1 VVNVEITK
9 KDVIWSYAATFFS
22 IGTGFITLP
31 LILNKL
37 SVDEVGMNYLMLTVG
52 AFVSLLECSFAGQ
65 IGRNI
70 TYVFSGAQKIYK
82 EGLEP
87 VEKDKE
93 INYHLLATLI
103 KTAQFIYLRIS
114 LLVLFILCTFGTMYM
129 YHVTNG
135 FTNVHNSLLIWL
147 IYSISVSFNIYYL
160 YYNSLLTGAA
170 LIMQSKKAMVYSK
183 ILQIVLCYVML
194 FYGYGLISVVIA
206 NLLSP
211 FVSRIYSYVAFYTE
225 ELKPKLGTQIVERK
239 DVHEAF
245 DVMWYTT
252 KRLAINMVGSYFCV
266 QSGMFMAGLFLTLAE
281 VASYGL
287 MVQLCSVLAGVAS
300 TMVQVN
306 QTAFYKLR
314 IQGDEKKLLCLF
326 SFSMMSMYLIIVF
339 GGIFIIFAGNFCLEL
354 IHSKSMLPSMI
365 IMSVYIFN
373 LLLSYNHAFCAVFIV
388 SKNEVPFVK
397 ASVFA
402 GFAISLLTLALLYF
416 TNWGLVALVL
426 PSLIVHSLYN
436 HWRWHKWVLNDL
448 EVSFSQFLCIGI
460 HEIKSRLLF

>member
-1 VVNVEITK
+1 MVNIEITK

-22 IGTGFITLP
+22 IGTGVLTLP

-37 SVDEVGMNYLMLTVG
+37 SVDEIGMNYLMLTVG

-87 VEKDKE
+87 VEEGKE

-103 KTAQFIYLRIS
+103 KTAQYIYLRIS
-114 LLVLFILCTFGTMYM
+114 LLVLFILCTFGTIYM
-129 YHVTNG
+129 YYVTNG
-135 FTNVHNSLLIWL
+135 FANVHNSLLIWL

-183 ILQIVLCYVML
+183 IVQIILCYVML
-194 FYGYGLISVVIA
+194 LYGYGLISVVIA
-206 NLLSP
+206 NLISP
-211 FVSRIYSYVAFYTE
+211 FVCRIYSYVEFYTK
-225 ELKPKLGTQIVERK
+225 ELKAKLSAQIVDRK
-239 DVHEAF
+239 EVHEAF
-245 DVMWYTT
+245 DIMWYTT
-252 KRLAINMVGSYFCV
+252 KRLAINMVGSYLCV

-287 MVQLCSVLAGVAS
+287 MVQLCNILAAVAS
-300 TMVQVN
+300 TMLQVN

-314 IQGDEKKLLCLF
+314 IQSDEKKILCLF
-326 SFSMMSMYLIIVF
+326 SFSMMSMYFIIIF
-339 GGIFIIFAGNFCLEL
+339 GGVFIIFAGNFCLGL
-354 IHSKSMLPSMI
+354 IHSKSVLPSMA
-365 IMSVYIFN
+365 IMSVYVFN
-373 LLLSYNHAFCAVFIV
+373 LLLSQNHAFCAGFIV

-402 GFAISLLTLALLYF
+402 GFAISLLTLTFLYF
-416 TNWGLVALVL
+416 TDWGLMTLVL
-426 PSLIVHSLYN
+426 PSFIVHSFYN
-436 HWRWHKWVLNDL
+436 HWRWHKWVLDDL
-448 EVSFSQFLCIGI
+448 EVSFLQFLKIGM